1 MHWTKILEILEYVYN
16 KRYKLKEFLKTC
28 FSSKKRVIIT
38 LFLSI
43 FIIFL
48 LIVFFYPPYK
58 QLFRKIA
65 TPYREFFYKFPEG
78 KIGIAVAR
86 FEIYDPIIN
95 KDIYGKFL
103 NADRIR
109 AEIEEAV
116 GPNKVEVKNFSKV
129 LNSHEEA
136 RQWGED
142 KRACFVIWGHAQ
154 KGKELV
160 KPSVRVTLVPRMLE
174 NFTKAPP
181 IIKPYLLELYLYT
194 GYKIDIPAE
203 PVLLTTLEGIEDIEW
218 IISKGISFIV
228 GFVSLM
234 EESFSLAEKN
244 WLSLYNEIK
253 DIHFLLPFSMLYLFQ
268 GKLDLAYSACQQYL
282 KAESNDPAGYYFLGI
297 IAFLQ
302 KDTKAAIWS
311 LKKSISL
318 DLKGQLSPFAHYLL
332 GVIYSYLGEFKKAIK
347 TLKKAIHLYPNLT
360 ILHMALAKVYH
371 MTHNYT
377 KAIKEYREALKINKN
392 FTEAYIQM
400 AWVYFDKGELDKSRK
415 IIEGIK
421 KEEASYAIQSLT
433 LLGRIS
439 EKEGELKKAETYFK
453 RIIEL
458 YPKEPRS
465 YMELIYFYGKNEKN
479 KEAEKFYEKMIEL
492 VPEIPKKN
500 LRNFLEKYDLYLD
513 LINLQINLHKYDE
526 AKRICKMIINFW
538 HDPVFKV
545 ILGRIYYLQGKLTEA
560 EAIYKNI
567 AQYGLPPL
575 GIKVAGIFHCLGDIY
590 FKLGKHEDAYVY
602 YKKTLSITKDETQIK
617 EIHYSLGLLYHSQ
630 RGFDKAMAEY
640 KLALFKPKKDIGKNY
655 RLNIISAATY
665 LYLGFLYLDQKEPKK
680 AIEVWKEA
688 IPIWQEV
695 FLKLLDKREINQQI
709 EETRKKI
716 KQKPKEASGY
726 YKLAGLYV
734 LKGIKF
740 EDAKVLLEKAESFE
754 HHPEHFILMALIDK
768 KLGRIEEIPNDFV
781 KLLTKSN
788 VSTNEFF
795 SKSLLD

>member
-16 KRYKLKEFLKTC
+16 KRYKLKDFLKRC
-28 FSSKKRVIIT
+28 FSSKKRVIVT

-65 TPYREFFYKFPEG
+65 TPYREFFYKFPED

-86 FEIYDPIIN
+86 FEVYDPIIN

-109 AEIEEAV
+109 AEIEKEV

-136 RQWGED
+136 KQWGEN
-142 KRACFVIWGHAQ
+142 KRACLVIWGHAQ
-154 KGKELV
+154 KGKEVV
-160 KPSVRVTLVPRMLE
+160 KPSVRVTLVHRSIFKKLKSLNREGLTVEPFL
-174 NFTKAPP
+174 P
-181 IIKPYLLELYLYT
+181 
-194 GYKIDIPAE
+194 YKIDILAP
-203 PVLLTTLEGIEDIEW
+203 PVLLTTIEGIEDIEW

-228 GFVSLM
+228 GLVSLM
-234 EESFSLAEKN
+234 EGNLSLAEKN

-282 KAESNDPAGYYFLGI
+282 KIESNDPGGYFWLGMI
-297 IAFLQ
+297 TFFQ
-302 KDTKAAIWS
+302 GKTEDAIWA
-311 LKKSISL
+311 LKRSISL
-318 DLKGQLSPFAHYLL
+318 DLKGQVSILDYYFL
-332 GVIYSYLGEFKKAIK
+332 GAIYSILGEFKEAIK
-347 TLKKAIHLYPNLT
+347 TLKKAVRIYPNLAF
-360 ILHMALAKVYH
+360 LHIKLADVYH

-377 KAIKEYREALKINKN
+377 KAIKEYREALKIDKN

-400 AWVYFDKGELDKSRK
+400 ARVYLDKGELDKSKK
-415 IIEGIK
+415 IIKKIK
-421 KEEASYAIQSLT
+421 KKLHQTIQSLI

-439 EKEGELKKAETYFK
+439 EKEGELKKAETHFK
-453 RIIEL
+453 RAIEL
-458 YPKEPRS
+458 YPRELRS
-465 YMELIYFYGKNEKN
+465 YMELIYFYIRNQKIE
-479 KEAEKFYEKMIEL
+479 EAEKIYKKIIDL
-492 VPEIPKKN
+492 IPEPT
-500 LRNFLEKYDLYLD
+500 NFFNFSDSCDLYFTLVD
-513 LINLQINLHKYDE
+513 LQFKLHKYKDAE
-526 AKRICKMIINFW
+526 KTCKNILKFLPWIR
-538 HDPVFKV
+538 FKLV
-545 ILGRIYYLQGKLTEA
+545 LARAYYLQGKLTKA
-560 EAIYKNI
+560 EAIYKSI
-567 AQYGLPPL
+567 VQHEKSL
-575 GIKVAGIFHCLGDIY
+575 GVRIVAVFRCLGHIY
-590 FKLGKHEDAYVY
+590 FKLGRIKNARNY
-602 YKKTLSITKDETQIK
+602 YDKALQMIKDETQIK

-630 RGFDKAMAEY
+630 RKFDKAMAEY
-640 KLALFKPKKDIGKNY
+640 KLALFKPKKDTRKNY
-655 RLNIISAATY
+655 RLNIISVATY

-695 FLKLLDKREINQQI
+695 FLKLLEREINGQI
-709 EETRKKI
+709 EEGRKKI
-716 KQKPKEASGY
+716 KQKPEEASGY

-734 LKGIKF
+734 LKEIKL
-740 EDAKVLLEKAESFE
+740 EDAKVLLEKAESLE

>member
-1 MHWTKILEILEYVYN
+1 MLFFE
-16 KRYKLKEFLKTC
+16 KEGHC
-28 FSSKKRVIIT
+28 YS
-38 LFLSI
+38 LSFNI
-43 FIIFL
+43 IIFL

-65 TPYREFFYKFPEG
+65 TPYREFFYKFPED

-86 FEIYDPIIN
+86 FEVYDPITN
-95 KDIYGKFL
+95 KDIYGKLL

-136 RQWGED
+136 GQWGED
-142 KRACFVIWGHAQ
+142 KGAWFVIWGHAQ
-154 KGKELV
+154 KGKEIAE
-160 KPSVRVTLVPRMLE
+160 PSVRVTLVPRMLK
-174 NFTKAPP
+174 NFTKMAP
-181 IIKPYLLELYLYT
+181 IIKSYLLELFHYR
-194 GYKIDIPAE
+194 GSKIDIPAE

-218 IISKGISFIV
+218 RISKFISFFV
-228 GFVSLM
+228 GWVSLM
-234 EESFSLAEKN
+234 EGNLSLAEKN
-244 WLSLYNEIK
+244 LLSLNNEVK
-253 DIHFLLPFSMLYLFQ
+253 DIHLLFSILYLFQ
-268 GKLDLAYSACQQYL
+268 GKLDLAYSASQQYL
-282 KAESNDPAGYYFLGI
+282 KIESNDPGGYLLLGMI
-297 IAFLQ
+297 TFFQ
-302 KDTKAAIWS
+302 GKTEDAIWA
-311 LKKSISL
+311 LKRSTSL
-318 DLKGQLSPFAHYLL
+318 DLKGQVSILDYCFL
-332 GVIYSYLGEFKKAIK
+332 GAIYSILGEFKEAIK
-347 TLKKAIHLYPNLT
+347 TLKKAIHLYPNLA
-360 ILHMALAKVYH
+360 IPHMELAKVYH

-377 KAIKEYREALKINKN
+377 KAIKEYREALKIDKN
-392 FTEAYIQM
+392 FTEAYIQI
-400 AWVYFDKGELDKSRK
+400 ARVYFDKGELDKSRK

-421 KEEASYAIQSLT
+421 KEEAPYAIQSLT

-453 RIIEL
+453 RAIEL

-465 YMELIYFYGKNEKN
+465 YMELIYFYIRNQKIEEAEKIYKKMIDLIPEATNFFNFLMNEDLYYNLVDLQLKFHN
-479 KEAEKFYEKMIEL
+479 YKEAEKTCKSILNFSPDIRFKLEL
-492 VPEIPKKN
+492 A
-500 LRNFLEKYDLYLD
+500 RAY
-513 LINLQINLHKYDE
+513 
-526 AKRICKMIINFW
+526 C
-538 HDPVFKV
+538 
-545 ILGRIYYLQGKLTEA
+545 LQGKLTEA
-560 EAIYKNI
+560 EAIYKSI
-567 AQYGLPPL
+567 VQHEKSPL
-575 GIKVAGIFHCLGDIY
+575 GVRIVAVFHCLGDIY
-590 FKLGKHEDAYVY
+590 FKLGRIKDALTY
-602 YKKTLSITKDETQIK
+602 YDKVLQMTKDETQIK

-630 RGFDKAMAEY
+630 RRFDKAMAEY
-640 KLALFKPKKDIGKNY
+640 KLALFKPKKDTRKNY

-680 AIEVWKEA
+680 AIEVCKEA

-740 EDAKVLLEKAESFE
+740 EDAKVLLEKAESLE

-768 KLGRIEEIPNDFV
+768 KLGRIEEIPNDLV